1 MRDPWFTYLGQGRKI
16 FEIRKAGSVWK
27 DAVAGTVLE
36 VVDPADSRR
45 RFRMKIVD
53 VMHFKGPAALAD
65 CLKAVGL
72 ENALP
77 GVPTVERGVEVY
89 LGFGWSREEIA
100 AHGVLAFRVAKL
112 GD

>member
-1 MRDPWFTYLGQGRKI
+1 MRDPWFTYLEQGRKV
-16 FEIRKAGSVWK
+16 FEIRKAGGTWK
-27 DAVAGTVLE
+27 DAVAGTVLD
-36 VVDPADSRR
+36 VVDPVDSRR
-45 RFRMKIVD
+45 RFRMEIVD

-65 CLKAVGL
+65 CLTAVGL

-77 GVPTVERGVEVY
+77 DIPTIERGVEIY

-100 AHGVLAFRVAKL
+100 AHGVLALRVAKL